1 MMTTTAPRNAAGIR
15 TEIGHK
21 GVPFLSAGR
30 AARGARLCWRGA
42 LRRPGRRGVAETH
55 EASLAGVRQVATRK
69 SRFGAEANLW
79 QGLHRRGALVELLTG
94 LGVAVVSVGC
104 GRFNRASAGN
114 TEENLRALVA
124 PLGPMYTREEESER
138 DKQQVQALARDAH
151 TCI

>member
-94 LGVAVVSVGC
+94 LGVAAVSVGC
-104 GRFNRASAGN
+104 CRLERAGARKAEGNRG
-114 TEENLRALVA
+114 ALVT
-124 PLGPMYTREEESER
+124 PLGSVYAREEERE
-138 DKQQVQALARDAH
+138 
-151 TCI
+151 